1 MLLEDR
7 ENQPN
12 LAYSTSTKDLWAR
25 TNKEWEKCRSFTQ
38 ILNKLTPIRES
49 YIDRGHLKW
58 GEKYTFE
65 ELIQLDSLY
74 TRTLKANN
82 VTNPMQKQ
90 AIKTLCKL
98 HIEIDAAIRAGDA
111 KAMKDY
117 ATAYDKFAKEADLEG
132 MINDTKTEDI
142 TTVSE
147 LTDYCERHGWVP
159 KFYDGYSRDEVDAA
173 IKDIQDTNRRLI
185 LENTGL
191 QPTLE
196 EMMRQRMRNEEEAFS
211 TAATQEEGKTIE
223 DLLNF
228 KPEDQEVE
236 TESDSDVADTDF
248 NEEDID
254 EC

>member
-1 MLLEDR
+1 
-7 ENQPN
+7 
-12 LAYSTSTKDLWAR
+12 
-25 TNKEWEKCRSFTQ
+25 
-38 ILNKLTPIRES
+38 
-49 YIDRGHLKW
+49 
-58 GEKYTFE
+58 
-65 ELIQLDSLY
+65 
-74 TRTLKANN
+74 
-82 VTNPMQKQ
+82 MQKQ

-147 LTDYCERHGWVP
+147 LSAYCERHGWQP
-159 KFYDGYSRDEVDAA
+159 KFYDGYTRDEVDAA

-196 EMMRQRMRNEEEAFS
+196 EMMRQRIRNQEEAYS
-211 TAATQEEGKTIE
+211 QEATHEEGKTLQ
-223 DLLNF
+223 DLIDF
-228 KPEDQEVE
+228 KPEDAEVE
-236 TESDSDVADTDF
+236 TESDDEVSNAVF
-248 NEEDID
+248 SEE
-254 EC
+254 EE